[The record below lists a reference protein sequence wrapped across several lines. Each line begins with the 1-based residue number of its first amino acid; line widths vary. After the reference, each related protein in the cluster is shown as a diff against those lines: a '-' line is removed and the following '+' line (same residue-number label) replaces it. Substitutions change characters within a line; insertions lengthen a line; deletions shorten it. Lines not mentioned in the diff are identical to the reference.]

1 MSNPIDFDSVQD
13 ILFKFDT
20 DETIASAHGLL
31 CGLLCANQ
39 ETEFHQWLS
48 EIAPD
53 ADKNNLSH
61 QDNIQ
66 SLFDIYENTRS
77 QLSDPTLEFELL
89 IADQSNMRIQADTLV
104 QWSNGFISGLGLSK
118 LSTKEEEVLEMIK
131 DISEVSKLDIELSSS
146 EDNAKDLL
154 EIIEYVRIG
163 VLFILESLQPIKQS
177 FVNPET
183 LN

>member
-1 MSNPIDFDSVQD
+1 
-13 ILFKFDT
+13 
-20 DETIASAHGLL
+20 
-31 CGLLCANQ
+31 
-39 ETEFHQWLS
+39 
-48 EIAPD
+48 
-53 ADKNNLSH
+53 
-61 QDNIQ
+61 
-66 SLFDIYENTRS
+66 
-77 QLSDPTLEFELL
+77 
-89 IADQSNMRIQADTLV
+89 MRIQADTLV
-104 QWSNGFISGLGLSK
+104 QWCNGFISGLGLSK

-146 EDNAKDLL
+146 EENAKDLL

>member
-1 MSNPIDFDSVQD
+1 
-13 ILFKFDT
+13 
-20 DETIASAHGLL
+20 
-31 CGLLCANQ
+31 
-39 ETEFHQWLS
+39 
-48 EIAPD
+48 
-53 ADKNNLSH
+53 
-61 QDNIQ
+61 
-66 SLFDIYENTRS
+66 
-77 QLSDPTLEFELL
+77 
-89 IADQSNMRIQADTLV
+89 MRIQADTLV

>member
-1 MSNPIDFDSVQD
+1 
-13 ILFKFDT
+13 
-20 DETIASAHGLL
+20 
-31 CGLLCANQ
+31 
-39 ETEFHQWLS
+39 
-48 EIAPD
+48 
-53 ADKNNLSH
+53 
-61 QDNIQ
+61 
-66 SLFDIYENTRS
+66 
-77 QLSDPTLEFELL
+77 
-89 IADQSNMRIQADTLV
+89 LV

-146 EDNAKDLL
+146 EENAKDLL

>member
-1 MSNPIDFDSVQD
+1 
-13 ILFKFDT
+13 
-20 DETIASAHGLL
+20 
-31 CGLLCANQ
+31 
-39 ETEFHQWLS
+39 
-48 EIAPD
+48 
-53 ADKNNLSH
+53 
-61 QDNIQ
+61 
-66 SLFDIYENTRS
+66 
-77 QLSDPTLEFELL
+77 
-89 IADQSNMRIQADTLV
+89 MRIQADTLV

-146 EDNAKDLL
+146 EENAKDLL